1 MTAFSP
7 TSLAIR
13 PISRAE
19 LEPGQWVRS
28 TFRNDRTGSYLIQII
43 QVDRLSGEEFFYDT
57 RGQLHGIASVTLELL
72 AEAPRP
78 ATELAAAKVEALR
91 EAADALH
98 YLALTKDELEPWLR
112 TRAQLIE
119 EDAECQS

>member
-1 MTAFSP
+1 MTFTP
-7 TSLAIR
+7 TSNALR
-13 PISRAE
+13 PISREE
-19 LEPGQWVRS
+19 LEPGQWVRI
-28 TFRNDRTGSYLIQII
+28 THHRNHEGTYIVRIA
-43 QVDRLSGEEFFYDT
+43 QVQCTSGREFWHDT
-57 RGQLHGIASVTLELL
+57 EGRLHGGTGTLELL
-72 AEAPRP
+72 AEAPAP
-78 ATELAAAKVEALR
+78 ARDLASAKVEALR